1 MAQILPHPASPED
14 RGGVEKKI
22 LFLRLGRDVERSND
36 REGRNLGQVA
46 VMAKILPHPAS
57 PEDRGGVKKN
67 SLPTLRERCL
77 SVG

>member
-14 RGGVEKKI
+14 RGGVKEI
-22 LFLRLGRDVERSND
+22 LSLNLGRDVERSND

-57 PEDRGGVKKN
+57 PEDRGGAKEN
-67 SLPTLRERCL
+67 SLPKLRERCRA
-77 SVG
+77 